1 MARNW
6 REIRKGPLP
15 EVKPMTP
22 EIAKR
27 LKRLDHFCGELMN
40 SDRDDP
46 SAELLDLGDRY
57 TDGEITFEQFRMAYW
72 QTRPVGER
80 LEETWRLGEQAFS
93 KTKDGTENNGK
104 NG

>member
-1 MARNW
+1 
-6 REIRKGPLP
+6 
-15 EVKPMTP
+15 
-22 EIAKR
+22 
-27 LKRLDHFCGELMN
+27 
-40 SDRDDP
+40 
-46 SAELLDLGDRY
+46 
-57 TDGEITFEQFRMAYW
+57 MAYW